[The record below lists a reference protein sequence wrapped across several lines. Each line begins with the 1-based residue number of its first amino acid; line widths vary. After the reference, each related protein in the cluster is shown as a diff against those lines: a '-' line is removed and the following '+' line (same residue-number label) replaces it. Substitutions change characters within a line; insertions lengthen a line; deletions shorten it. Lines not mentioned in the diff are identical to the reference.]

1 MSDTQSKAWVF
12 TINNPTSEPVYDAGT
27 MDYLVWQ
34 YEVGKEG
41 TEHIQGYVRYKTRG
55 RLARV
60 KKIDA
65 RLHAEA
71 AKGSEQQ
78 NRDYCTKD
86 ETRKPGTEPH
96 EYGEFKA
103 DANKQGK
110 RSDLTELAAKVK
122 SGKSKYEIAQEDPV
136 AILKFDKG
144 ITALQ
149 CALRPP
155 PPPTRSVMVN
165 VLWGPT
171 GTGKTHRVMT
181 AFPDCFVVS
190 EFRRDPFDGYDMQD
204 VVLFDEFNWTE
215 WPIAIMLKVLDKWR
229 YRITSRYF
237 NKDAYWT
244 MVFIC
249 SNSDPTNW
257 YSTELAEVRDAFW
270 RRLTNITYVASKD
283 DAISF

>member
-71 AKGSEQQ
+71 AKGTEQQ

-144 ITALQ
+144 ISALQ
-149 CALRPP
+149 AALRPP
-155 PPPTRSVMVN
+155 PPPTRPVQVTI
-165 VLWGPT
+165 LWGPT
-171 GTGKTHRVMT
+171 NTGKTHRVMT
-181 AFPDCFVVS
+181 AYPDCFVVS
-190 EFRRDPFDGYDMQD
+190 EFRRDPFDGYDMQS
-204 VVLFDEFNWTE
+204 VLLFDEFNWTE
-215 WPIAIMLKVLDKWR
+215 WPCAIMLKILDKWR
-229 YRITSRYF
+229 YRITSRYY

-244 MVFIC
+244 MVYIA
-249 SNSDPTNW
+249 SNTDPSNW
-257 YSTELAEVRDAFW
+257 YVTELAEVREAFF
-270 RRLTNITYVASKD
+270 RRINQTIYVSSKD
-283 DAISF
+283 DVIDF